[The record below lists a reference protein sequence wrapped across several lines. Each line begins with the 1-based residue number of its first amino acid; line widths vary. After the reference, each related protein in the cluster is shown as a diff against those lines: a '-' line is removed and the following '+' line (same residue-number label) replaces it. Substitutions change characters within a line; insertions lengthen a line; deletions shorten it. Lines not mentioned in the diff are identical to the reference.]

1 MGEFKFNVGDT
12 VKVTGGNYALR
23 DHEGKTLKV
32 EKVVKST
39 VNENFNEYYLE
50 GIQYQFYESELEL
63 VTQTTNEAGYFE
75 TKATELGK
83 LVDTKQNAYGDSFS
97 KAFDL
102 MKIYL
107 QNYKNEQDNT
117 YTIPE
122 SLLQHIL
129 LQVRIIDKQNR
140 IFSNPDGDLM
150 QENPYADVGG
160 YSLLGMKMCEPNS

>member
-1 MGEFKFNVGDT
+1 MSKYSVGDT
-12 VKVTGGNYALR
+12 VKVTGIHAEVISHQGKIAKITEIKR
-23 DHEGKTLKV
+23 TSEDSCDDHYFLKGVGGYFHDDEIELV
-32 EKVVKST
+32 EKEKSS
-39 VNENFNEYYLE
+39 V
-50 GIQYQFYESELEL
+50 
-63 VTQTTNEAGYFE
+63 GYFE

-107 QNYKNEQDNT
+107 QNYKNEADNT

-160 YSLLGMKMCEPNS
+160 YSLLGMKMCERNS

>member
-1 MGEFKFNVGDT
+1 MSRLKVGDV
-12 VKVTGGNYALR
+12 VKVVGTNYALKDIQGR
-23 DHEGKTLKV
+23 VSAIDKV
-32 EKVVKST
+32 NKST
-39 VNENFNEYYLE
+39 VNENFNEFYLE
-50 GIQYQFYESELEL
+50 GIPYHFYESELEL
-63 VTQTTNEAGYFE
+63 VTNEINETGYFE

-150 QENPYADVGG
+150 QENPYADLSG
-160 YSLLGMKMCEPNS
+160 YGLLGMKMCEPDTK